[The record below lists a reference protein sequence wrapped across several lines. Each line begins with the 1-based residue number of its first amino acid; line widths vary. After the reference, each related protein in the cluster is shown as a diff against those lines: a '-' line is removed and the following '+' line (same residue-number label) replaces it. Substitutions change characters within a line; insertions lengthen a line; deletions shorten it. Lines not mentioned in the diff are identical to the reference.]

1 MNALVLLGI
10 ILYVLMRWIGGEKG
24 SRSFFA
30 LFLNFIV
37 LFFTIIFMINP
48 YFNPIIL
55 TVVACVIISCI
66 NLFYINEINI
76 KTVTAFVS
84 SIITISILLVVI
96 VLVTDRAMIQGFS
109 EEEINEI
116 AVFSIY
122 LGVDFVK
129 IGASVIIM
137 STIGAITDIAISISS
152 PMHEMIKHHP
162 AIKKR
167 ELFLSGITIGR
178 DLLGTSAN
186 TLFFAF
192 FGGYLALLIWF
203 KDLDYSIGQIAN
215 SKVFSAEMITIFSAG
230 IGVALVI
237 PLTAWITATVF
248 IKQRE
253 KNESVN

>member
-48 YFNPIIL
+48 HFNPIIL